1 MKFVVE
7 NSVLVIALT
16 IILAIIFSL
25 FTHGGGMVFGLMG
38 IEHGLG
44 HMWH

>member
-1 MKFVVE
+1 MKNLVE
-7 NSVLVIALT
+7 NIVLFIALT
-16 IILAIIFSL
+16 IILAVIFSL
-25 FTHGGGMVFGLMG
+25 FTHGGGMVSGLVG